1 MTDNENP
8 KVSHQP
14 EVRTVNEKLQ
24 QAIRKAAEPLPP
36 ETKALEVGEVFVLRG
51 LRDSVG
57 VSWLVANE
65 HPDDP
70 ALLLCVPLDSTPF
83 VGPVDVRGPDCQVA
97 RVNSTTWLPIRFLP
111 SRGVVRVAVGAEWD
125 QLADE
130 CRLLL
135 GRLAAGKPIYS
146 TPDQLAT
153 DEDPHYHQ
161 HERELD
167 GVVAH
172 AEQLYGGDR

>member
-1 MTDNENP
+1 M
-8 KVSHQP
+8 
-14 EVRTVNEKLQ
+14 NEKLR
-24 QAIRKAAEPLPP
+24 QAIQTAADRLAAAEPLPP
-36 ETKALEVGEVFVLRG
+36 DTKALEVGEVFVLRG
-51 LRDSVG
+51 RRDSIG
-57 VSWLVANE
+57 VAWLVVNE

-70 ALLLCVPLDSTPF
+70 ALLLCVPMDTTPL

-97 RVNSTTWLPIRFLP
+97 RVNSATWLPLRFLP
-111 SRGVVRVAVGAEWD
+111 SRGVVRAAVGAEWE

-146 TPDQLAT
+146 TPEQLAT

-161 HERELD
+161 HEREL
-167 GVVAH
+167 GEVVAH